1 MGRCISLPLL
11 LISGIA
17 LVSCDRNRPSPT
29 APSPQDAL
37 IGNFTLTLI
46 AGVECAAIPEAARTR
61 RYLASFDAT
70 GSGQYVVTLT
80 DATFLTGPI
89 CTAGSARFAGVG
101 CHQFFASRQ
110 GDTVQFDLANNN
122 DEAHGGH
129 IVEQLSPGTW
139 LEIIGNGTGRLQG
152 STIAATGMA
161 SLWYCPS
168 ARAYPFPCFDFVG
181 CPSGTLQLTF
191 TRP

>member
-1 MGRCISLPLL
+1 MVRYIPLPLL
-11 LISGIA
+11 LMSGFA
-17 LVSCDRNRPSPT
+17 LVSCDRTRPSPT
-29 APSPQDAL
+29 AASPPEAL
-37 IGNFTLTLI
+37 IGRFTLTLT
-46 AGVECAAIPEAARTR
+46 AGAECSAIPEAAKTR
-61 RYLASFDAT
+61 RYLASLDAT
-70 GSGQYVVTLT
+70 GDGRYVVTLS

-110 GDTVQFDLANNN
+110 GEVVQFDLANNN

-129 IVEQLSPGTW
+129 IVEQLSSGTW

-168 ARAYPFPCFDFVG
+168 ARSYPFPCFDFVG
-181 CPSGTLQLTF
+181 CSSDLQLTF
-191 TRP
+191 TRR